1 MHCGMKLILTS
12 IINVIFQIAAVDD
25 PIHDDPDY
33 VHLASNIREEE
44 GDNDDD
50 DDDDGDDSSQVK
62 QDGYFDDH
70 DEDHYHDLDDD
81 VGAS

>member
-12 IINVIFQIAAVDD
+12 IIIVIFQITAVDD

-33 VHLASNIREEE
+33 VHPASNIREEE

-50 DDDDGDDSSQVK
+50 DDGDNSSQVK
-62 QDGYFDDH
+62 QDGYIDDH
-70 DEDHYHDLDDD
+70 DEDHDHDLDDD
-81 VGAS
+81 VGGAR

>member
-12 IINVIFQIAAVDD
+12 IIIVIFQITAVDD

-33 VHLASNIREEE
+33 VHPASNIREKE
-44 GDNDDD
+44 GDDDD

-62 QDGYFDDH
+62 QDGYFDDD
-70 DEDHYHDLDDD
+70 DEDHDHDLDDD
-81 VGAS
+81 VGAR

>member
-12 IINVIFQIAAVDD
+12 IINVIFQITAVDD

-50 DDDDGDDSSQVK
+50 GDDSSQVK

-70 DEDHYHDLDDD
+70 DEDHDHDLDDD

>member
-12 IINVIFQIAAVDD
+12 IIIVIFQITALDD

-33 VHLASNIREEE
+33 VHPASNIREEE
-44 GDNDDD
+44 GDN
-50 DDDDGDDSSQVK
+50 DDGDDSSQVK
-62 QDGYFDDH
+62 QDGYFDDQ
-70 DEDHYHDLDDD
+70 DEDHDHDLDND